1 MLFRSLRSAT
11 SEIGFIGTAALKK
24 IRGFGEQH
32 ELSKQ
37 LKSELESSATAQ
49 AGSTSVTTS
58 GFKVSSKGYNKSLI
72 KAISEQNP
80 NFGLDQEQS
89 KVEDQQIDLYMRL
102 VAEKQTNT
110 ILESFHS
117 SAS

>member
-1 MLFRSLRSAT
+1 M
-11 SEIGFIGTAALKK
+11 
-24 IRGFGEQH
+24 GEQH

-37 LKSELESSATAQ
+37 LTSELEPSATAQ

-80 NFGLDQEQS
+80 NFGLDPEQS
-89 KVEDQQIDLYMRL
+89 KVEDQQIDLYKRA
-102 VAEKQTNT
+102 VAQKQTNT
-110 ILESFHS
+110 ILESFDS